1 MAIEIALVIYY
12 QKARDVGHGRGRGR
26 SCLQFFEELIDV
38 RSRAD
43 DPVDLVE
50 LIKWKYFRIQ
60 GIVLEKKSC
69 TNPGEPWLTSNK
81 LYYNSRQHRIPPTTA
96 HYSHIMI
103 MTDMLKAL

>member
-50 LIKWKYFRIQ
+50 LIK
-60 GIVLEKKSC
+60 
-69 TNPGEPWLTSNK
+69 
-81 LYYNSRQHRIPPTTA
+81 
-96 HYSHIMI
+96 
-103 MTDMLKAL
+103 

>member
-12 QKARDVGHGRGRGR
+12 QKARDVGHGPGRGRGRGR

-60 GIVLEKKSC
+60 GIVLKK
-69 TNPGEPWLTSNK
+69 ELYKPWW
-81 LYYNSRQHRIPPTTA
+81 P
-96 HYSHIMI
+96 
-103 MTDMLKAL
+103 MTDIE